1 MTVLQVPG
9 HNGRNGAVF
18 HRKGH
23 ERLRQYLVPAHYA
36 GCLSRWGQRVLDK
49 TLRGRLYD
57 LYAAY
62 AEGRIDDALV
72 SFDEEVTMTSHAPV
86 DVFPYLGRK
95 QGKAA
100 IAATMRSA
108 HSAFEYLSYTPV
120 FMVTENETAAAI
132 VLARLRQ
139 RTTNRIIQLF
149 VADFFRLENGR
160 IVEFRE
166 FMDSFDAVQQVLGRE
181 IELSKN
187 PR

>member
-1 MTVLQVPG
+1 MRG
-9 HNGRNGAVF
+9 
-18 HRKGH
+18 
-23 ERLRQYLVPAHYA
+23 RLRLGLIPAHY
-36 GCLSRWGQRVLDK
+36 GNRELWGAEMLDQ
-49 TLRGRLYD
+49 TLRTRLYE

-72 SFDEEVTMTSHAPV
+72 SFDDEVTMTSYAPV

-95 QGKAA
+95 YGKAA

-108 HSAFEYLSYTPV
+108 HTEFEYLGYTPV

-149 VADFFRLENGR
+149 VADFFRLQNGR
-160 IVEFRE
+160 IIELRE

-187 PR
+187 PQ